1 MTEAQHRDNSG
12 NLAIRAKIRLD
23 FKGTIKPGKLFFRG
37 KSIEKVAEEIREQ
50 NVSAFRN
57 IPLQGINILDID
69 MGAEVYTV
77 FDEFN
82 NVDIAY
88 APVVIDVAAD
98 TVEDLVRMVARE
110 DFRKIDMISPDTVSL
125 SHVELER
132 ALFRVAEEF
141 KNYRY
146 AFERKY
152 NLK

>member
-1 MTEAQHRDNSG
+1 MTDLHQRDYCG
-12 NLAIRAKIRLD
+12 NAAIRAKIRLD

-88 APVVIDVAAD
+88 APVVLDVAAD

-110 DFRKIDMISPDTVSL
+110 DFRKIDMVSPDTVSL
-125 SHVELER
+125 SQVELER
-132 ALFRVAEEF
+132 VLFRVAEEF
-141 KNYRY
+141 KNYRSS
-146 AFERKY
+146 FERKF